1 MIKQILDS
9 LYPRRCVLCHS
20 LCAPEKPHNMD
31 LCHDCQADLPLIEY
45 ACFQC
50 GIPLHQTQNQQRC
63 GQCLQK
69 TPAYDHVISIYHYQ
83 NPLIW
88 LIQQM
93 KFKKKSAIANL
104 LGHVMSIQLKQHNT
118 TIPDAIIPVP
128 LHYKRQLERH
138 FNQSEEMAKVV
149 AKKLL
154 CPLDTQYLERH
165 LPSKQQSG
173 LDAKQRRKNVKG
185 IFRVKNKKQNSYR
198 HIALIDDVMSTG
210 STVNEISKTLKKNGV
225 EKVDVWILARADNK

>member
-1 MIKQILDS
+1 MIKQILDI

-20 LCAPEKPHNMD
+20 LCASKEAHDID
-31 LCHDCQADLPLIEY
+31 LCHACQVDLPLIEN
-45 ACFQC
+45 ACYQC
-50 GIPLHQTQNQQRC
+50 GIPLHNTQDQQRC

-69 TPAYDHVISIYHYQ
+69 TPEYDHVISIYHYQ

-93 KFKKKSAIANL
+93 KFKKKSGIANL
-104 LGHVMSIQLKQHNT
+104 LGHAMSAQLKQHKT
-118 TIPDAIIPVP
+118 SMPDAIIPVP

-138 FNQSEEMAKVV
+138 FNQSEEIAKVV

-154 CPLDTQYLERH
+154 CTLDTQYLERH

-173 LDAKQRRKNVKG
+173 LDAKQRKKNVRG
-185 IFRVKNKKQNSYR
+185 IFRIKNKKQKNYN

-210 STVNEISKTLKKNGV
+210 STVNEIARTLKKNGI
-225 EKVDVWILARADNK
+225 EKVDVWVLARANNH